1 MEQAK
6 EEMKKNNPNITAP
19 KIEKIWFSADQHGF
33 IILLMMTSWLIIN
46 KNPFLKSIFYEK
58 MESLMEKLTYRFL
71 VF

>member
-19 KIEKIWFSADQHGF
+19 KIEKIWFSVDLHDF
-33 IILLMMTSWLIIN
+33 IILLMMTSGLIIN
-46 KNPFLKSIFYEK
+46 KTPFIKSNIFEN
-58 MESLMEKLTYRFL
+58 MESLMDKLTYRFL